1 MAKKPRD
8 VFEHLRQETPGPKG
22 SALKK
27 WMYEKRGA
35 RWHTSEVFH
44 NPELTLAAAQMKADA
59 NDKYAMFFKAANVWL
74 GEVQEADFFKVASLA
89 QSASADSPPE
99 QRDAIESFAF
109 LTWAGQVAGRHG
121 ALSPAAVAASF
132 LALSDHLHRMV
143 NGNRELLNA
152 IYAFADAYHWMHFEG
167 TGEHE
172 LAAIG
177 VASEAARAK
186 GPETKKRERGQKEA
200 VTRDA
205 LKVYIEQRPGRAVIP
220 TTAARTMLSDL
231 NETLKG
237 LKLRP
242 YEKTSLEKAIR
253 AILKSA

>member
-1 MAKKPRD
+1 
-8 VFEHLRQETPGPKG
+8 
-22 SALKK
+22 
-27 WMYEKRGA
+27 
-35 RWHTSEVFH
+35 
-44 NPELTLAAAQMKADA
+44 
-59 NDKYAMFFKAANVWL
+59 MFFKAANVWL
-74 GEVQEADFFKVASLA
+74 AEVQEADFFKVASVA
-89 QSASADSPPE
+89 AGASADSPPDK
-99 QRDAIESFAF
+99 RDTVETFTFIS
-109 LTWAGQVAGRHG
+109 WAGQVAERHG

-132 LALSDHLHRMV
+132 LALSDHLHRAV
-143 NGNRELLNA
+143 KGNTELLNA

-186 GPETKKRERGQKEA
+186 GPQTKKLAAEQKES

-205 LKVYIEQRPGRAVIP
+205 LKVYMEQRPGRTVLP
-220 TTAARTMLSDL
+220 TTAAKTMLDDL

>member
-59 NDKYAMFFKAANVWL
+59 NDKYAMFFKAADVWL
-74 GEVQEADFFKVASLA
+74 AEVQEADFLKVASMA
-89 QSASADSPPE
+89 KAASGDSPPDT
-99 QRDAIESFAF
+99 RDAVESFAF
-109 LTWAGQVAGRHG
+109 IAWAGQVAERHG
-121 ALSPAAVAASF
+121 ALSPAAVAAAF

-186 GPETKKRERGQKEA
+186 GPQTKRRDAEQKES

-205 LKVYIEQRPGRAVIP
+205 LRAYLDARGQQLRSVKL
-220 TTAARTMLSDL
+220 AAATMLTDL
-231 NETLKG
+231 NETLQG
-237 LKLRP
+237 LDLHT
-242 YEKTSLEKAIR
+242 YSQTSLEKAIR
-253 AILKSA
+253 ALVKEA